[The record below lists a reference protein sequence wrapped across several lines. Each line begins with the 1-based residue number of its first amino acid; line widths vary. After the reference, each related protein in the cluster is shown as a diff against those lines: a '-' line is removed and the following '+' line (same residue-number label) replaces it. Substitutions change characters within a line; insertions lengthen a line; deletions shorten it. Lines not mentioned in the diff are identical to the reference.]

1 MEKAL
6 AKKSDILKVKYKFFI
21 NRIVAYF
28 SFLFIPIWI
37 QNTVEMNLVLH
48 SITLLVY
55 MCFMGGQWYL
65 LGKEVDHRLGIYY
78 RANSSMDRI
87 LYRLVLGNIF
97 FIILFNIISLF
108 PNAVIEYIFWVIF
121 IVLGLFYSWP
131 TRGKIIEESMT
142 GQFGEFKFLDS
153 FEKTILVLIVIMS
166 ICSLPEISLFE
177 NIEALKLYFDPDE
190 KMHFAIWNF
199 LTVNFTPFSHYP
211 HLYNLSWSY
220 HLFFNG
226 IAIYLLA
233 FYSVVRFFLSR
244 RLSVLAVFSIV
255 STWSFAKIVG
265 SNVVYSYTT
274 TYLLVWVWSI
284 LWTTKSSTYRSGL
297 FTGLVLAWG
306 AMINIHYIYLM
317 PISLFF
323 VYFSFLKEKTKWYKN
338 QWLKYNLMGVAVSL
352 FVITSHFEFGQVFS
366 GIGFKGFYNVV
377 EDMIYRKAFFTL
389 SIFGTILIL
398 FYRLGFFKQYL
409 SFVTFD
415 KEKLNELIFC
425 MITITVLGIVFD
437 KIYIQGFSY
446 MWILA
451 FLSLIPL
458 EWIFQS
464 ISRLRS
470 KRNLIYAIYILVCL
484 LDSHFEGRLRI
495 IGKMF
500 LEDEVYKYINQM

>member
-1 MEKAL
+1 
-6 AKKSDILKVKYKFFI
+6 
-21 NRIVAYF
+21 
-28 SFLFIPIWI
+28 
-37 QNTVEMNLVLH
+37 
-48 SITLLVY
+48 
-55 MCFMGGQWYL
+55 
-65 LGKEVDHRLGIYY
+65 
-78 RANSSMDRI
+78 
-87 LYRLVLGNIF
+87 
-97 FIILFNIISLF
+97 
-108 PNAVIEYIFWVIF
+108 
-121 IVLGLFYSWP
+121 
-131 TRGKIIEESMT
+131 
-142 GQFGEFKFLDS
+142 
-153 FEKTILVLIVIMS
+153 
-166 ICSLPEISLFE
+166 
-177 NIEALKLYFDPDE
+177 
-190 KMHFAIWNF
+190 
-199 LTVNFTPFSHYP
+199 
-211 HLYNLSWSY
+211 
-220 HLFFNG
+220 
-226 IAIYLLA
+226 
-233 FYSVVRFFLSR
+233 
-244 RLSVLAVFSIV
+244 
-255 STWSFAKIVG
+255 
-265 SNVVYSYTT
+265 
-274 TYLLVWVWSI
+274 
-284 LWTTKSSTYRSGL
+284 
-297 FTGLVLAWG
+297 VLAWG

-323 VYFSFLKEKTKWYKN
+323 VYFSFLKEKTQWYKN
-338 QWLKYNLMGVAVSL
+338 QWLKYNLMGIAVSL

>member
-1 MEKAL
+1 MDKTL

-55 MCFMGGQWYL
+55 MMFMGGQWYL

-87 LYRLVLGNIF
+87 LYRLVLGNVF

-108 PNAVIEYIFWVIF
+108 PESIIEYIFWSIF
-121 IVLGLFYSWP
+121 VVLGLFYSWP

-142 GQFGEFKFLDS
+142 GQFGEFRFLDS
-153 FEKTILVLIVIMS
+153 FEKTILILIVLMAT
-166 ICSLPEISLFE
+166 CSLPEISLFE
-177 NIEALKLYFDPDE
+177 NIEALKLYFDPAE
-190 KMHFAIWNF
+190 KMHFMIWNF
-199 LTVNFTPFSHYP
+199 LSVNFIPFSHYP

-220 HLFFNG
+220 HFFFNG

-233 FYSVVRFFLSR
+233 FYSVARFFLSR
-244 RLSVLAVFSIV
+244 RLSILAIFSIV

-265 SNVVYSYTT
+265 TNVVLSYTT

-306 AMINIHYIYLM
+306 SMINIHYLYLM
-317 PISLFF
+317 PISLSF
-323 VYFSFLKEKTKWYKN
+323 VYLVFLKDRTKWYRN
-338 QWLKYNLMGVAVSL
+338 QWLKYNILGILMTVFVAS
-352 FVITSHFEFGQVFS
+352 THFEFGKVFA
-366 GIGFKGFYNVV
+366 GVGFNGLYEVIAEF
-377 EDMIYRKAFFTL
+377 IYRKAFFTL
-389 SIFGTILIL
+389 SIFGISLLTLH
-398 FYRLGFFKQYL
+398 YMGFFKKYL

-415 KEKLNELIFC
+415 KAKLNELIFC
-425 MITITVLGIVFD
+425 MLVITVLGLTFSKV
-437 KIYIQGFSY
+437 YVEGFSY

-470 KRNLIYAIYILVCL
+470 KRNLIYALYILVCL